1 MKPRRA
7 IPINSEMPPEADRPS
22 LQKQGQLSDNE
33 AETGTPADPQ
43 PQPSSQHERD
53 DQPHAFHFSAWLLE
67 GLAGLSKE
75 LQHTHLGLP
84 EAFWTH
90 AYAARRETLLAVRAL
105 VDAALARCETQKPAQ
120 NRPKQRGQV
129 QIDFD

>member
-1 MKPRRA
+1 MKPRSA
-7 IPINSEMPPEADRPS
+7 IPINSEMPQEA
-22 LQKQGQLSDNE
+22 
-33 AETGTPADPQ
+33 ADPQ
-43 PQPSSQHERD
+43 PQPSSQHGRD
-53 DQPHAFHFSAWLLE
+53 DQPHEFHFSAWLLE

-105 VDAALARCETQKPAQ
+105 VDAALARCETQKPSQ